1 MLTHFY
7 WADVRHLSN
16 LLFKSSSDLEA
27 DTEGEGERDDDHE
40 PRDGG
45 QEPAAHPYAGL
56 RVVGGAAAHG
66 GLLLPVDADG
76 AHVGAPLP
84 VLVTAVGVNL
94 QDRTFQSLSLEK
106 IFWENWIETKQ
117 W

>member
-1 MLTHFY
+1 MQENFVSPPTAY
-7 WADVRHLSN
+7 
-16 LLFKSSSDLEA
+16 LEA
-27 DTEGEGERDDDHE
+27 DAEREGERDDDDE
-40 PRDGG
+40 PGDGG
-45 QEPAAHPYAGL
+45 EQPTAHPDPGL
-56 RVVGGAAAHG
+56 GLLVVAAHG